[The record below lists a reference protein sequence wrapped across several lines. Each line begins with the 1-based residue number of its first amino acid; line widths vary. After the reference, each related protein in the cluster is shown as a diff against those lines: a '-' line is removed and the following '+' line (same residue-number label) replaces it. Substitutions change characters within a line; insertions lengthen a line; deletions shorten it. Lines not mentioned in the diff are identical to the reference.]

1 MLGNPL
7 VDDARVLRAAKRAG
21 VTNFTNQDPNG
32 LDRQIGEGGR
42 QLSGGQRQS
51 IPAGSR
57 PAQRSPHS
65 GDGRADLNMDNQ
77 SEMHVKQELA
87 RLGLK
92 PPFILITHKTSHAGC
107 RFPGHRRG
115 AGEDSGGR
123 SQRGGVAA
131 IEGRQGAGAGDGEWL
146 TTGSK
151 KTPSDTVLPAPE
163 HLEYVDDGAAA
174 VLLTTPTRARV
185 LLWACFL
192 FFVSAIVW
200 AAWAELDE
208 VTVGQGK
215 VIPSRQLQVI
225 QNLEGGS
232 SRDLRQGGDIV
243 EKGQP
248 LLRID
253 DTRFKSDFREREQ
266 ELVTLRGYRPPARR
280 NSQRGG
286 QNEPN
291 LGVWREQVAIDKQAI
306 EFPEGMRMYLPN
318 MPPVKDRCRR
328 RG

>member
-1 MLGNPL
+1 MANHW
-7 VDDARVLRAAKRAG
+7 
-21 VTNFTNQDPNG
+21 F
-32 LDRQIGEGGR
+32 
-42 QLSGGQRQS
+42 
-51 IPAGSR
+51 
-57 PAQRSPHS
+57 
-65 GDGRADLNMDNQ
+65 
-77 SEMHVKQELA
+77 
-87 RLGLK
+87 
-92 PPFILITHKTSHAGC
+92 
-107 RFPGHRRG
+107 
-115 AGEDSGGR
+115 
-123 SQRGGVAA
+123 
-131 IEGRQGAGAGDGEWL
+131 
-146 TTGSK
+146 K

-225 QNLEGGS
+225 QNLEGGIVKEIFVKE
-232 SRDLRQGGDIV
+232 GDIV

-266 ELVTLRGYRPPARR
+266 ELVTLKGDIARLR
-280 NSQRGG
+280 AEIRSVVVK
-286 QNEPN
+286 NEPN
-291 LGVWREQVAIDKQAI
+291 QGESVNILLNFTQFFETRI
-306 EFPEGMRMYLPN
+306 EYRFQIFTAHSCDFLLPSYA
-318 MPPVKDRCRR
+318 RLA
-328 RG
+328 